1 MLPSFQR
8 SEPATCAL
16 TLFISDFCI
25 MQIAEQGGSALPFKL
40 CSIDILSLKVWSA
53 VWKLASCTKQGRRTG
68 SDKHITHLLP
78 SNLQHLWKIGW
89 MKEPQQIS
97 LSSSAL
103 AELWGPTS
111 HMDELFLN
119 NLSDVV
125 DTNRLCSNTK
135 KACLT
140 CLFLLNNIPV
150 DNPATFLEESFPLIV
165 VQGSAKSWGKTSR
178 CGVSRPDSLRC
189 NSIEMWVH
197 FYEVP
202 KSWERLICL

>member
-1 MLPSFQR
+1 MYKTRQKNWFRQTYYTSTPLRPPASLKNWVDERAPAASPADLP
-8 SEPATCAL
+8 EL
-16 TLFISDFCI
+16 
-25 MQIAEQGGSALPFKL
+25 
-40 CSIDILSLKVWSA
+40 LSL
-53 VWKLASCTKQGRRTG
+53 GRVMG
-68 SDKHITHLLP
+68 
-78 SNLQHLWKIGW
+78 
-89 MKEPQQIS
+89 
-97 LSSSAL
+97 A
-103 AELWGPTS
+103 TS
-111 HMDELFLN
+111 HVDELFLN
-119 NLSDVV
+119 NLSNVV

-178 CGVSRPDSLRC
+178 CGVSRPESLRC

-202 KSWERLICL
+202 KS